1 MKNHLLLIFGSATL
15 LVATNA
21 PGLRAQDSSQVAYSS
36 DANSAK
42 AAKAAAAKPHKVW
55 TEDDLGTVRTVAD
68 KYKDQKAADA
78 QGEAG
83 AANQPKANKPAPQ
96 TVGGRSLLSNPKS
109 PEDADR
115 MIAWEDRDLA
125 AQLEFADKLR
135 AQLHDAAPQDRDHL
149 KEQLAERMKIIEE
162 IKQEKTNLVQQKT
175 AFAKKPAPAP
185 SSDSAEQDAPAQQ

>member
-1 MKNHLLLIFGSATL
+1 
-15 LVATNA
+15 
-21 PGLRAQDSSQVAYSS
+21 
-36 DANSAK
+36 
-42 AAKAAAAKPHKVW
+42 
-55 TEDDLGTVRTVAD
+55 LGTVRTAAD

-78 QGEAG
+78 DVTAG
-83 AANQPKANKPAPQ
+83 AANQSKTNKAAPQ
-96 TVGGRSLLSNPKS
+96 NAGGRSLLSNPKS

-115 MIAWEDRDLA
+115 MIAWEDRDLD

-162 IKQEKTNLVQQKT
+162 IKQEKANLVQQKN

>member
-1 MKNHLLLIFGSATL
+1 MKNHLLLIFSSVAL
-15 LVATNA
+15 LVAA
-21 PGLRAQDSSQVAYSS
+21 SASGLRAQDSSQVAYSS
-36 DANSAK
+36 DATSAK
-42 AAKAAAAKPHKVW
+42 ATKAAAAKPHKVW

-78 QGEAG
+78 QGETG
-83 AANQPKANKPAPQ
+83 AANQPKANKPAPPPA
-96 TVGGRSLLSNPKS
+96 VGGRSLLSNPKS

-115 MIAWEDRDLA
+115 MIAWEDRDLE
-125 AQLEFADKLR
+125 AQLEFADRLR

-162 IKQEKTNLVQQKT
+162 IKQEKASLVQQKN
-175 AFAKKPAPAP
+175 ALAKKPAP